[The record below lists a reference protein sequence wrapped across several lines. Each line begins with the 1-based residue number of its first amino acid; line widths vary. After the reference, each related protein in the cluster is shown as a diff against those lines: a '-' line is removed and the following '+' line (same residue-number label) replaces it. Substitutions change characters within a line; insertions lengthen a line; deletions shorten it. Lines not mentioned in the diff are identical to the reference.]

1 MAKTI
6 QTVAYEVLAGK
17 WGSGEERKQ
26 KLTKAGYDYNKVQ
39 TYVNKI
45 LATNKKVLEA
55 CEVQANWMKNYTYN
69 WSKWKPR
76 TVARSKK
83 YGTCVTYASCVLQR
97 LGYLKSGEYLWHNG
111 KGYGTGK
118 VYIWGKNGKR
128 TITKNDHMTVIYIG
142 NKTFASLRGQLRA
155 GDFVMVDDNR
165 SGQSGSGGHI
175 MIFSGKWSTKGNPM
189 IWDNTSGT
197 RMKNGKKGRHAYGK
211 NRKILA
217 IVRVEPIIA
226 TQKTTKK
233 TNEEI
238 AKEVIK
244 GKWGNGNT
252 RKKKLTKAGYD
263 YNAIQKEV
271 TKLLQ
276 KNSNVLI
283 AACKTQAK
291 WMKNYTYKWVEGP
304 TIANTKKYGTCVS
317 YVGVVLQRIGILKS
331 GQYIW
336 INSKGKVEGANSKMT
351 VTYMSGTLK
360 SNKSKL
366 KKGDIIIGGN
376 GNTAAAGGS
385 HIFILTGKW
394 DENGNPYIY
403 DQDSAGR
410 VKAGKVPEHTWK
422 GNFKM
427 IARIRLK

>member
-6 QTVAYEVLAGK
+6 KTIAYEVLAGK

-26 KLTKAGYDYNKVQ
+26 KLAKAGYDYNKVQ
-39 TYVNKI
+39 AYVNQI

-97 LGYLKSGEYLWHNG
+97 LGYLDSGEYLWHNG

-128 TITKNDHMTVIYIG
+128 SITSKDHMTVTYMG
-142 NKTFASLRGQLRA
+142 NKTFASLRGQLRP
-155 GDFVMVDDNR
+155 GDIVMVDDNR

-197 RMKNGKKGRHAYGK
+197 RMKKGKKGRHVYGK

-217 IVRVEPIIA
+217 IVRVEPTA
-226 TQKTTKK
+226 TTTITTTTKTTTTKK
-233 TNEEI
+233 KTNKEI
-238 AKEVIK
+238 AKEVIQ
-244 GKWGNGNT
+244 GKWGSGDE

-263 YNAIQKEV
+263 YKAIQKLV
-271 TKLLQ
+271 NQ
-276 KNSNVLI
+276 MI
-283 AACKTQAK
+283 
-291 WMKNYTYKWVEGP
+291 
-304 TIANTKKYGTCVS
+304 KK
-317 YVGVVLQRIGILKS
+317 
-331 GQYIW
+331 
-336 INSKGKVEGANSKMT
+336 
-351 VTYMSGTLK
+351 
-360 SNKSKL
+360 
-366 KKGDIIIGGN
+366 
-376 GNTAAAGGS
+376 
-385 HIFILTGKW
+385 
-394 DENGNPYIY
+394 
-403 DQDSAGR
+403 
-410 VKAGKVPEHTWK
+410 
-422 GNFKM
+422 
-427 IARIRLK
+427 